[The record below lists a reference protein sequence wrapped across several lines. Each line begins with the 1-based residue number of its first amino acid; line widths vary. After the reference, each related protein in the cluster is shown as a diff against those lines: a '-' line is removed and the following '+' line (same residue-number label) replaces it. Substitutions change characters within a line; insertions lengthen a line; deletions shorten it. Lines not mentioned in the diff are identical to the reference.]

1 MNYAKKIKEYREKVL
16 ITQQELAKMLGVGIA
31 NVSRWEQGHYE
42 PTMETKRKLKK
53 LFDEAGIKEEDHE

>member
-1 MNYAKKIKEYREKVL
+1 MDYAKKIKEYRDKVL
-16 ITQQELAKMLGVGIA
+16 ITQQELAKILGVGIA

-53 LFDEAGIKEEDHE
+53 LFNEAGIRDDDNG